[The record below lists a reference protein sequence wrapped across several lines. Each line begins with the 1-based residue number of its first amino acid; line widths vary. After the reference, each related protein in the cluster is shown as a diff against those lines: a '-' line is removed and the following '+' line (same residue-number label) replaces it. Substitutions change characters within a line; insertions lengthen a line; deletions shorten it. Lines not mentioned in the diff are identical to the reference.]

1 MIASQSAKAA
11 LLAAATLAATALP
24 ITASPAI
31 ASPATASSA
40 TASAPGHPG
49 VQQVLDQA
57 VAAKLAP
64 GMVADVRDGRR
75 SWFGSAGV
83 SDTGTGRERRRNER
97 FRIGSASK
105 AFTAT
110 VVLKLAAEGRL
121 SLDDTLDTWL
131 PGLFDNSAYEPDR
144 ITVRQLLNQT
154 SGVYAYSDDP
164 AFFATGVG
172 PEWFEHRYDTHTPE
186 KLVGIALAHPPTGEP
201 GRSFKYSNTNYILAA
216 MIVEKATGR
225 TFEQELIRTVIRPLR
240 LTGTSLP
247 RTDPGIRGPHP
258 VHYSIL
264 FSRDP
269 RPAVHDATRMNQSF
283 AWSAGGVISTT
294 ADLNRFFAALFG
306 GRVLPPAQLRE
317 MLTTVPTEGANWIP
331 GTRYGLGVFEQELP
345 CGTSVWGNA
354 GATYGSWSYAMGT
367 RDGEHRLTTQVN
379 GDWAP
384 LSVFTDALAAEF
396 CPAGTNR
403 SR

>member
-1 MIASQSAKAA
+1 MIASKSAKAA
-11 LLAAATLAATALP
+11 LLVTATLAATALP
-24 ITASPAI
+24 AAASPA
-31 ASPATASSA
+31 PV
-40 TASAPGHPG
+40 HPQ
-49 VQQVLDQA
+49 VQRVLDRT

-64 GMVADVRDGRR
+64 GMVAEVRDGHR

-83 SDTGTGRERRRNER
+83 SDTGTGRQRRQNER

-110 VVLKLAAEGRL
+110 VVLKLAAEGKL
-121 SLDDTLDTWL
+121 SLDDPLDKWL
-131 PGLFDNSAYEPDR
+131 PGLFDGSAYKPGK
-144 ITVRQLLNQT
+144 ITIRQLLNQT
-154 SGVYAYSDDP
+154 SGIYAYTGDEE
-164 AFFATGVG
+164 FFARGVG
-172 PEWFEHRYDTHTPE
+172 AEWFKHRYDTYTPRQLA
-186 KLVGIALAHPPTGEP
+186 KIALAHPPTGEP
-201 GRSFKYSNTNYILAA
+201 GQRFTYSNTNYILAA
-216 MIVEKATGR
+216 MVVEKAAGR

-247 RTDPGIRGPHP
+247 GADPEIRGPHP

-269 RPAVHDATRMNQSF
+269 HPTIYDATRMNQSF
-283 AWSAGGVISTT
+283 AWAAGGVISTT
-294 ADLNRFFAALFG
+294 IDLNRFFGALFG
-306 GRVLPPAQLRE
+306 GRVLPAAQLRE

-331 GTRYGLGVFEQELP
+331 GTRYGLGVFEQKLP

-367 RDGEHRLTTQVN
+367 RDGKHRLTTQVN

-384 LSVFTDALAAEF
+384 LSVFTDVLAAEF
-396 CPAGTNR
+396 CPAA